1 MSEKAKSGGKE
12 SAIDFLWNTFKS
24 MKFAV
29 IILLIITAASI
40 FNLFANEFIIST
52 PDAPDAAR
60 VAFERAYGDFRADI
74 LMFMQMYAPYKSWW
88 FTSMLALL
96 LLSLVICVIER
107 TPKVIRKIFKP
118 RYIKT
123 SEVIEGFGQN
133 TQISGNDLQSKVT
146 PVLNGH
152 GYKVST
158 KPEGDKTVIHAVKNA
173 WVFSGELMTHI
184 GFVLLIIG
192 SAMIARGAYQT
203 NASGLPGDL
212 LSPSETA
219 WGFNV
224 RVDDFQIE
232 YHPLQAGQYVEID
245 SSIIGMIT
253 EENSDKTFNVETYSP
268 SRGSLLKVEAS
279 RISNRIDRR
288 FQGSRIDQSS
298 ISDYIAT
305 LTIIENGQEIATR
318 TIEVNRP
325 LRHKGFRFYQASF
338 NDRITDDQG
347 RWTTV
352 LTVRKD
358 RGAPIVWVGILMVS
372 IGLVVGMYFSPV
384 QLFGIFSKENDS
396 EKLLIAGKGKN
407 RSSLFEEK
415 FNSLIEDIKS
425 KL

>member
-12 SAIDFLWNTFKS
+12 PIFDFLWNTFKS

-29 IILLIITAASI
+29 VILLIITAASI
-40 FNLFANEFIIST
+40 FNLFANEFII
-52 PDAPDAAR
+52 PVPNAPDAAR
-60 VAFERAYGDFRADI
+60 VAFERAYGGFRADV
-74 LMFMQMYAPYKSWW
+74 LMFMQMYAPYRSWW

-107 TPKVIRKIFKP
+107 SPKVIKKIFKP
-118 RYIKT
+118 RYIENK
-123 SEVIEGFGQN
+123 EGIEKFSQHAE
-133 TQISGNDLQSKVT
+133 ISGNDIQSKVT
-146 PVLNGH
+146 TALNGH

-158 KPEGDKTVIHAVKNA
+158 ESDGDKTLIHAVKNA
-173 WVFSGELMTHI
+173 WVFSGELLTHV

-192 SAMIARGAYQT
+192 SAMIARGSYQT
-203 NASGLPGDL
+203 SASGLPGDL
-212 LSPSETA
+212 LSPNETA
-219 WGFNV
+219 WGFNI

-232 YHPLQAGQYVEID
+232 YHPLQAGQYVEVD

-253 EENSDKTFNVETYSP
+253 EENSDKTFDVETYSP
-268 SRGSLLKVEAS
+268 SRGSLSNVEAS

-288 FQGSRIDQSS
+288 FQGNRIDQTS

-325 LRHKGFRFYQASF
+325 LRHKGFRFYQAAF
-338 NDRITDDQG
+338 DDRQTDAQG

-352 LTVRKD
+352 ITVRKD
-358 RGAPIVWVGILMVS
+358 RGAPIVWIGILMVS
-372 IGLVVGMYFSPV
+372 LGLVVGMYFSPV
-384 QLFGIFSKENDS
+384 QLFGIFSKEKDS